1 MKIYEDPKMDIVNMA
16 VEDIITTS
24 PNNKDEGGAGDW
36 E

>member
-1 MKIYEDPKMDIVNMA
+1 MKFYEEPKMEIVNIA

-24 PNNKDEGGAGDW
+24 NKDEGGAGDW